1 MFRAGGGSLRF
12 RRHTRRMIRSGW
24 RPSSGFNHSSGE
36 RMRSGGRTTIRVR
49 RK

>member
-24 RPSSGFNHSSGE
+24 RPSTAFSRSVGE
-36 RMRSGGRTTIRVR
+36 RMRSVGRNTIRVR
-49 RK
+49 RH